1 MPLSVVVQP
10 GTACEVWV
18 IEKSPDGPQLVVDV
32 GGGAYLSVRVDR
44 SNPDGAELAAGFA
57 RQLVPAAMRFARC
70 CEGDQDELD
79 DQAAGGASTT
89 SGDQGEDR

>member
-10 GTACEVWV
+10 GVTYEVRV
-18 IEKSPDGPQLVVDV
+18 IEKSPDGPQLVLDM
-32 GGGAYLSVRVDR
+32 GGAYLSVQVDQ
-44 SNPDGAELAAGFA
+44 SDPNGAELAAVFA

-79 DQAAGGASTT
+79 DQAADGASTT
-89 SGDQGEDR
+89 LSDQEEDR